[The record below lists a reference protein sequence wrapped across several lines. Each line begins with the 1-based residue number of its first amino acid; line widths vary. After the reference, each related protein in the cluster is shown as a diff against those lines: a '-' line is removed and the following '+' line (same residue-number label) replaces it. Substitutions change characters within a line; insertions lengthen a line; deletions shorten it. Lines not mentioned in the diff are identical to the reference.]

1 MNCRILQI
9 PEMKGA
15 LGINEKNFTLKMAR
29 KDKKEKQKN
38 KKKSMKM
45 LCKLLSNYCTGCL
58 ILRYLSFVE
67 FSHTDCGKLTKEI
80 IER

>member
-29 KDKKEKQKN
+29 KDKKVKQKN
-38 KKKSMKM
+38 KKS
-45 LCKLLSNYCTGCL
+45 L
-58 ILRYLSFVE
+58 
-67 FSHTDCGKLTKEI
+67 
-80 IER
+80 